1 MLFLAFAWTP
11 KYNVFMLVI
20 GLISA
25 FISLSSFLVNLAACS
40 GTSSST
46 KKVIV
51 IQWIVGLVF
60 MIICELIA
68 VYLIFSMN
76 TVKEFKDQV
85 AKNVITV
92 FIPVNAVDFLFWIL
106 GLRTLTHENGD
117 RIRDALFSG

>member
-1 MLFLAFAWTP
+1 
-11 KYNVFMLVI
+11 MLVI

-92 FIPVNAVDFLFWIL
+92 FIPVNAMDFLFWIL